1 MSVDHGGGDKS
12 PRIWSGRTLMHTAPS
27 LPPQILSCFKIS
39 STRLLKA
46 SAYIEHNK
54 MLSYRRE
61 TALQGAL

>member
-1 MSVDHGGGDKS
+1 
-12 PRIWSGRTLMHTAPS
+12 MHTAPS